1 MGHIAMR
8 FAAFGAVIS
17 QKVCLLLHLFVLRQ
31 LTFAP
36 IFESSPVHPIRYVS
50 WSVHRCLRNRSSR
63 LFDQHPEALRIL
75 LVHKIREPRF
85 QLLLFNWAFALLAL
99 LGAGICG
106 FSFMPTF
113 LAIGVVAEGVLLFF
127 LVLFID
133 AGDVLLDFALEDE
146 QFFELAIRCHALGVF
161 EETEFAPP
169 QSVN

>member
-1 MGHIAMR
+1 MR

-17 QKVCLLLHLFVLRQ
+17 QKVCLLLHLFVLGQ
-31 LTFAP
+31 LTFRQFLNLALFTP
-36 IFESSPVHPIRYVS
+36 
-50 WSVHRCLRNRSSR
+50 SVMSHGQFIVAYETVPLGFLIST
-63 LFDQHPEALRIL
+63 PKALRIL

-161 EETEFAPP
+161 GETEFAPP